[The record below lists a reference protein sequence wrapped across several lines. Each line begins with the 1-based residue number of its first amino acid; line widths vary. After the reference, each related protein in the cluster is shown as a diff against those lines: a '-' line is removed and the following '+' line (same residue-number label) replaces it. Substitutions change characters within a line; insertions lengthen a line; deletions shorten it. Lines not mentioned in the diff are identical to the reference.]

1 METQNRFRSIVFST
15 ILLSIAACSSNKDVT
30 VTSPDSEVSV
40 NFSLS
45 HSGEPSYTVM
55 FQGKNA
61 VRSSTMGFK
70 LLDGTLLTDGFRLD
84 SVTKSSFHEVWVPVW
99 GENDSIDN
107 TYNSFIAHMSK
118 RDFRMDVE
126 FRVYDDGIGFRYVF
140 PLQNVDTLLVA
151 EELTQFAMPSNLTA
165 WWMPGDYD
173 TNEYNYVRARL
184 SEIRDINLRNEH
196 FKNVSSY
203 LYSPSAV
210 QTPLMLRSDEGLYM
224 NIHEAALIDYPAMHL
239 DLNDSTFVFTSHLTP
254 GCCEEKALMALPRTT
269 PWRVVMLGDKATD
282 ILATNIVYNLNE
294 PCKIEDTSWIK
305 PVKYMGVWWEMIT
318 GASSWSYGDIG
329 NVDLNTIDYSKV
341 QPHGHHG
348 ANNDNV
354 RRYIDF
360 AAANGFDQVVVEGWN
375 IGWED
380 WFGKE
385 KEFVFDFVTP
395 YPDFDIKALNDYAH
409 KKGIRL
415 MMHHET
421 ASSIN
426 NYEQHLDTAYSL
438 MNEYGYNVVKSGY
451 VGNIVPKGDYHFSQ
465 RMVNHY
471 INAVKKAAD
480 YKIMVN
486 AHEAVRPTGLAR
498 TYPNLIANE
507 SCLGQEHTSVTPAHI
522 ATIPFTRLKGGPMDF
537 TPGVFR
543 MDITSFAPGYQGKK
557 KIATI
562 ANQLAL
568 YVTMYSPLQMAADMP
583 EHYAEKLD
591 AFQFIKDVPVEWK
604 RSIYLDGEPGDY
616 IVAARLD
623 KNSDNWFVG
632 GVAND
637 SKDYTLRLDFLSPEH
652 EYEATVYADAPDADC
667 YDNPE
672 ANTIFKQ
679 AVSCSDSLD
688 IHMARGGGFAIS
700 IRKK

>member
-173 TNEYNYVRARL
+173 TNEYNYVRSRL

-385 KEFVFDFVTP
+385 KEFVFDFVTT

-451 VGNIVPKGDYHFSQ
+451 VGNIIPKGDYHFSQ

-507 SCLGQEHTSVTPAHI
+507 SCLGQEHTAVTPAHI

-543 MDITSFAPGYQGKK
+543 MNITSFAPGYQGKK

-583 EHYAEKLD
+583 EHYAEKMD

-623 KNSDNWFVG
+623 KNSGNWFVG

-637 SKDYTLRLDFLSPEH
+637 SKDYTLRFDFLHPEY

-672 ANTIFKQ
+672 AYIIFKQ
-679 AVSCSDSLD
+679 VVSCSDSLD